1 MYSDGLLRQRG
12 FPKVLGNKGTS
23 SFSSN
28 ERGILFWINLK
39 EQGISL
45 LLLQPFAKKLKEQF
59 CPRI

>member
-1 MYSDGLLRQRG
+1 MYSDGLSRQRG

-45 LLLQPFAKKLKEQF
+45 LLLQPFQKS
-59 CPRI
+59 